1 MILALCVVPTI
12 CCVII
17 ISEIEKERM
26 VVEEESRLL
35 GFDYQT
41 GESTEYLL
49 HVFNTKYCV

>member
-49 HVFNTKYCV
+49 HVFKY